1 VYRQRKRKEQTPK
14 SIYLWGNNGGW
25 SMMSLKALILYQCD
39 RWVHAETSGVES
51 KHIMSFI
58 SDNSTVIKGNDSLM
72 PKSERFFQYL

>member
-1 VYRQRKRKEQTPK
+1 MQGIQFLPTQCQCTDKEKEKNRQQ

-51 KHIMSFI
+51 KHILSFI
-58 SDNSTVIKGNDSLM
+58 SDNSTVIREM
-72 PKSERFFQYL
+72 IP